1 MSKVWINPAFKDKL
15 IDKKEDPPP
24 PVKKEKKESK
34 VKVST
39 KEEKQKTS
47 EEKPQSEDKSPE
59 KEKPE
64 KKKKEK
70 KPAEKPTPQPKGD
83 SFNELKL
90 LQMLQDK
97 NIPIEGML
105 INGMKINGKIK
116 WFTQSTVGLLL
127 DDGRDI
133 ILNRLILIY
142 YSQPKEYSLSRKD
155 FDEIPKP
162 TTINNETTELRR
174 LKDEKAILLFH
185 LKNGID
191 ITGKIDWSDYL
202 IYHVISPD
210 DEKEYSIPKSSV
222 LYIEEVKA

>member
-15 IDKKEDPPP
+15 SDKKEDPPP
-24 PVKKEKKESK
+24 PVKEEKKEPK
-34 VKVST
+34 VKAPK
-39 KEEKQKTS
+39 KEGEQKPG
-47 EEKPQSEDKSPE
+47 EVKPQSEEKVIAKEEEQPSEVNQKTEEETPA
-59 KEKPE
+59 KEKTE

-70 KPAEKPTPQPKGD
+70 NTTDKPTTQPQD
-83 SFNELKL
+83 NSFNELKL
-90 LQMLQDK
+90 LQVLQQKD
-97 NIPIEGML
+97 IPIEGML

-133 ILNRLILIY
+133 ILNRLMLIY

-185 LKNGID
+185 LFLF
-191 ITGKIDWSDYL
+191 Y
-202 IYHVISPD
+202 
-210 DEKEYSIPKSSV
+210 
-222 LYIEEVKA
+222 